1 MDTRKGRGMLQAMLR
16 EGRIDRLAVSLSG
29 LCLAHCVA
37 TAVIIAMLASASSIF
52 MSPIVHEVGLTLAIV
67 LGALALGHGALV
79 HGFMMPAAIGS
90 LGLGVMAGAMNLGH
104 GSEEILFTM
113 LGVAILALGH
123 DLNYRAGR

>member
-16 EGRIDRLAVSLSG
+16 EGRIDRMAVSLSG
-29 LCLAHCVA
+29 LCLAHCIGTAALVA
-37 TAVIIAMLASASSIF
+37 LVASASSIF
-52 MSPIVHEVGLTLAIV
+52 MAPIVHEVGLTLAIV

-104 GSEEILFTM
+104 GSEEMLFTM

-123 DLNYRAGR
+123 DLNYRAGH

>member
-1 MDTRKGRGMLQAMLR
+1 MLQAMLR
-16 EGRIDRLAVSLSG
+16 EGRIDRMAVSLSG
-29 LCLAHCVA
+29 LCLAHCIGTAALVA
-37 TAVIIAMLASASSIF
+37 LVASASSIF
-52 MSPIVHEVGLTLAIV
+52 MAPIVHEVGLTLAIV

-104 GSEEILFTM
+104 GSEEMLFTM

-123 DLNYRAGR
+123 DLNYRAGH

>member
-1 MDTRKGRGMLQAMLR
+1 MLQTMLR

-29 LCLAHCVA
+29 LCLAHCIGTAALVA
-37 TAVIIAMLASASSIF
+37 LVASASSIF
-52 MSPIVHEVGLTLAIV
+52 MSPIVHEVGLTLAII

-104 GSEEILFTM
+104 GSEEMLFTM

-123 DLNYRAGR
+123 DLNYRAGH

>member
-1 MDTRKGRGMLQAMLR
+1 MLQTMLR

-29 LCLAHCVA
+29 LCLAHCIGTAALVA
-37 TAVIIAMLASASSIF
+37 LVASASSIF
-52 MSPIVHEVGLTLAIV
+52 MAPIVHEVGLTLAII

-104 GSEEILFTM
+104 GSEEMLFTM

-123 DLNYRAGR
+123 DLNYRAGH